1 VNSKPPGDGGY
12 YTDGSMKQP
21 APAGAPM
28 GWAAS
33 SADKE
38 AACRHNN
45 RAIFALCDGH
55 SERGKL
61 LDLETDAN
69 DVFAINS
76 D

>member
-1 VNSKPPGDGGY
+1 
-12 YTDGSMKQP
+12 MKQP
-21 APAGAPM
+21 GPVGIPI
-28 GWAAS
+28 GWTSS

-45 RAIFALCDGH
+45 RAAFTLCDGH
-55 SERGKL
+55 SESQKL

-69 DVFAINS
+69 DVFAVKS